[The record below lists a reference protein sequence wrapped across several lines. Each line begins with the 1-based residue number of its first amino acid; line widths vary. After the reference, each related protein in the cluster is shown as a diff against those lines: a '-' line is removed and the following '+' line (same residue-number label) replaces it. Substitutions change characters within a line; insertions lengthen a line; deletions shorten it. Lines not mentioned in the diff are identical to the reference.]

1 MPAQCWTLCIAG
13 STLRRALG
21 RLRRAL
27 SKLDPSWEEFE
38 HLQKQL
44 ESRQS
49 ILHFAKG
56 GVSLLLS
63 LIIAGAAAKLF
74 WDSVRF
80 PILGVLTSV
89 LSLSLAIYALRRFL
103 SGKRFL
109 RTELEQFESLKALRR
124 RLRIDD
130 PSVNLPG

>member
-1 MPAQCWTLCIAG
+1 
-13 STLRRALG
+13 LG

-49 ILHFAKG
+49 ILHFAKA
-56 GVSLLLS
+56 GVALLLS

-89 LSLSLAIYALRRFL
+89 LSMSLAIYALRRFL

-109 RTELEQFESLKALRR
+109 RRELEQFESLKALRR